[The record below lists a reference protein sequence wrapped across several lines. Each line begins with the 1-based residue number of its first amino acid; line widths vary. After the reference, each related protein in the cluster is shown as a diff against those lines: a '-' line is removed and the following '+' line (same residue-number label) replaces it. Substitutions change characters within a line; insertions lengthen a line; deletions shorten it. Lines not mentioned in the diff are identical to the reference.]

1 MSVEMRS
8 ASGRE
13 GQFRKKERKMAR
25 TGRTD
30 ENDEAHREAEETTE
44 TVDEEELEEVVNGR
58 IDPATTLRHENLEIV
73 GGDGLS
79 LGEAGELELVLWEV
93 LENDGG
99 EIAIFSER
107 EEVL

>member
-1 MSVEMRS
+1 
-8 ASGRE
+8 
-13 GQFRKKERKMAR
+13 
-25 TGRTD
+25 
-30 ENDEAHREAEETTE
+30 
-44 TVDEEELEEVVNGR
+44 
-58 IDPATTLRHENLEIV
+58 LRHENLEIV